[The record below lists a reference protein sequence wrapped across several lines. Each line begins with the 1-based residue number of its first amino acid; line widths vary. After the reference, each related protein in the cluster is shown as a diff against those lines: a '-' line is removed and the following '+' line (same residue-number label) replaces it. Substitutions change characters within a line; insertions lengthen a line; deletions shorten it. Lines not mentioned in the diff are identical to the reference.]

1 MKICQYFC
9 LHMKIICQRFNVKK
23 PLMFWGIR
31 TWDTSFF
38 YEQRSFSTQPQFCLT
53 FSWIELQMLLRCC
66 LYKHHHTES
75 PFMFTVFVPKS
86 RPRSIHVSS
95 VWSNFHFHLH
105 FHNDYSHEYRR
116 TCYFAYFS
124 EHVLLFLGDNV
135 NEGCE

>member
-9 LHMKIICQRFNVKK
+9 LHMKIICRRFNVKK
-23 PLMFWGIR
+23 PLIR

-38 YEQRSFSTQPQFCLT
+38 YKQRSFSTQPQFCLT
-53 FSWIELQMLLRCC
+53 FSWTELQMLLRCC

-124 EHVLLFLGDNV
+124 EHALLFLGDNV